1 MTVEAGLRIARRRMH
16 TQHLAGPRLATPE
29 DVVGWLGAAQ
39 SQEYGPAKWSLGQR
53 SDGVSDDDVEES
65 LAGGA
70 ILRTHVLRPTWH
82 FVLPA
87 DIGWMLELTAP
98 RVLVQSAYQFR
109 QQGLD
114 EATLRASSEKLA
126 RALRGGNHLMR
137 KELKAVLEKAGI
149 DAGGLRLGLVLLNA
163 ELRGLICS
171 GARRGKQHTYALLE
185 ERAPNARELD
195 RDHALAELTLRYFT
209 SHGPATIK
217 DFGWWSSLKIT
228 DIKQGLE
235 MVGPQLNQEEVNG
248 IRYWFADSSGVL
260 EADSPEVHLLQTY
273 DEYVVAYKES
283 RHLVDVSGLARSVD
297 GRYPFVDSIALDS
310 QLAGHWKRTFKK
322 DEVLIEVALYA
333 PFDEAATQALHT
345 SASEYANFVGR
356 RALIETTVGAFD
368 EGVLRTR
375 ADQR

>member
-1 MTVEAGLRIARRRMH
+1 MIDEAGLRIARRRMH
-16 TQHLAGPRLATPE
+16 TQHLAGPRLPTPE

-39 SQEYGPAKWSLGQR
+39 SQDYGPAKWSLGQR
-53 SDGVSDDDVEES
+53 SDGISDDDVEDS
-65 LAGGA
+65 LAEGA

-98 RVLVQSAYQFR
+98 RVLLQSAYHFR

-114 EATLRASSEKLA
+114 EATFRTSSERLVQ
-126 RALRGGNHLMR
+126 ALRGGNHLTR

-149 DAGGLRLGLVLLNA
+149 DAGGLRLGLLLLHA

-171 GARRGKQHTYALLE
+171 GARRGRQHTYALLE
-185 ERAPNARELD
+185 ERVPSARELD
-195 RDHALAELTLRYFT
+195 PDQALAELTRRYFT

-217 DFGWWSSLKIT
+217 DFGWWSSLKIA
-228 DIKQGLE
+228 DIKRGLE
-235 MVGPQLNQEEVNG
+235 MAGTQLNQEEVNG
-248 IRYWFADSSGVL
+248 VRYLFADSSRVL
-260 EADSPEVHLLQTY
+260 EADPSEVRLLQTY

-297 GRYPFVDSIALDS
+297 GRYPFVDAITLDS
-310 QLAGHWKRTFKK
+310 QLAGHWKRTFTK
-322 DEVLIEVALYA
+322 DEVVIEIALYA
-333 PFDEAATQALHT
+333 PFGEAATQALHNSVT
-345 SASEYANFVGR
+345 EYAAFVGR
-356 RALIETTVGAFD
+356 RALIETTLGALD
-368 EGVLRTR
+368 ESVLRTR

>member
-1 MTVEAGLRIARRRMH
+1 MTVEAGLRIARRRMR
-16 TQHLAGPRLATPE
+16 TQHLAGPRLAAPE

-39 SQEYGPAKWSLGQR
+39 SQDYGPAKWSLGQR
-53 SDGVSDDDVEES
+53 SDGVSDDDVEKS
-65 LAGGA
+65 LADGA

-98 RVLVQSAYQFR
+98 RVRAQSAYHFR

-114 EATLRASSEKLA
+114 EATLRKSSKKLA
-126 RALRGGNHLMR
+126 QALRGGNHLMR
-137 KELKAVLEKAGI
+137 KELKAVLENAGV
-149 DAGGLRLGLVLLNA
+149 DAGGLRLGLILLHA

-195 RDHALAELTLRYFT
+195 RDQALAELTLRYFT

-228 DIKQGLE
+228 DIKKGLE
-235 MVGPQLNQEEVNG
+235 MVASQLSQEEVEG
-248 IRYWFADSSGVL
+248 VRYWFAHSSRVPD
-260 EADSPEVHLLQTY
+260 ADSPEVDLLQPF

-283 RHLVDVSGLARSVD
+283 RHLVDVSGLARSID
-297 GRYPFVDSIALDS
+297 GQYPFVDAVTHDS
-310 QLAGHWKRTFKK
+310 QLAGHWKRTSKK
-322 DEVLIEVALYA
+322 DELLVEIALYT

-345 SASEYANFVGR
+345 SVFEYADFMGQ
-356 RALIETTVGAFD
+356 RASIETTVGAFD
-368 EGVLRTR
+368 ESVLRT
-375 ADQR
+375 